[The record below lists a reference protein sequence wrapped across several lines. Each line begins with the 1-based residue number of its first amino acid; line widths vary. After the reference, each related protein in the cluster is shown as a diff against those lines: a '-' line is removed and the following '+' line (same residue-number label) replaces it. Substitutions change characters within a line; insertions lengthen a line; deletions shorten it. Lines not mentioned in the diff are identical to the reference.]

1 MKRARRPS
9 PQSLPAPL
17 GRALLKLAALVALGG
32 AALPVAAQAIEY
44 RSAGAG
50 ALLRERPAAEAE
62 PQFRLRPGTPVEVVV
77 REDGWVRVRDPQG
90 GLAWVEGSALTTRR
104 TVIVTAERAVIR
116 RAPQESAAPAIEATR
131 HVVLELLEPASEGWA
146 RVRHVEGFEGF
157 VRAGEVWG
165 L

>member
-17 GRALLKLAALVALGG
+17 GRALLQLAALVALGG

-62 PQFRLRPGTPVEVVV
+62 PLP
-77 REDGWVRVRDPQG
+77 
-90 GLAWVEGSALTTRR
+90 L
-104 TVIVTAERAVIR
+104 
-116 RAPQESAAPAIEATR
+116 EA
-131 HVVLELLEPASEGWA
+131 H
-146 RVRHVEGFEGF
+146 
-157 VRAGEVWG
+157 
-165 L
+165 